1 MLLPRICAYLSPY
14 LPQLFYIFARA
25 VCWDQLRDF
34 RQKSGSTQDATS
46 ASREAASKMVQLHDW
61 DVLGKQRSLCRL
73 NASNNILI
81 QKILFRLY
89 ILQIVCPTVQSKNWC
104 ILHFIIWPLSMQL
117 YVLPSWSLWIFW
129 QEFFCTSRTIW
140 WRYLSSPNYSML
152 NCSVCRHWS
161 FMHANILLHIA
172 PS

>member
-46 ASREAASKMVQLHDW
+46 ASREAASKMVQMHDW
-61 DVLGKQRSLCRL
+61 DVLGKQRSLCRF

-81 QKILFRLY
+81 QKILFQDYTFSKLSAPPSNPRTGAFFTSLY
-89 ILQIVCPTVQSKNWC
+89 GLYPCNFTSFLHDPYGYFEKNSFILPEQFDEDTFRARIIVC
-104 ILHFIIWPLSMQL
+104 
-117 YVLPSWSLWIFW
+117 
-129 QEFFCTSRTIW
+129 
-140 WRYLSSPNYSML
+140 
-152 NCSVCRHWS
+152 
-161 FMHANILLHIA
+161 
-172 PS
+172 